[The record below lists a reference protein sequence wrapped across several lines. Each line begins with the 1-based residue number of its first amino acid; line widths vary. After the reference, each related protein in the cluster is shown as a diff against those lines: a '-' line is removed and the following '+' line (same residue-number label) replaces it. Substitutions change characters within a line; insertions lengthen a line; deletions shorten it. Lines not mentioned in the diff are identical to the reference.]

1 MRTSKTFNLLDD
13 ASAPPAE
20 GGTRALEREHAQ
32 EGESPSVAELPAT
45 NGK

>member
-1 MRTSKTFNLLDD
+1 MTLKTLNALDE
-13 ASAPPAE
+13 AKGPPAKA
-20 GGTRALEREHAQ
+20 GTRALEREHAQ

>member
-1 MRTSKTFNLLDD
+1 VLLGFR
-13 ASAPPAE
+13 AFLRPKGRA
-20 GGTRALEREHAQ
+20 RALEKESAQ